1 MTTPELPTVS
11 SENDDDQMESNTRN
25 LAWKQIVKWQILYI
39 VTGSINDISSK
50 CIINT
55 LYM

>member
-25 LAWKQIVKWQILYI
+25 LAWKQIVKSQILYI
-39 VTGSINDISSK
+39 VTGSINDSSK

-55 LYM
+55 LCT